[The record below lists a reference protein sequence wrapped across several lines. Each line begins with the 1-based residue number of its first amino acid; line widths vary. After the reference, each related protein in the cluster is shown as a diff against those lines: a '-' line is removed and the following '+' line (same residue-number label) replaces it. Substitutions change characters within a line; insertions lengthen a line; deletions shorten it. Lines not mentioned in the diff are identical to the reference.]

1 MTRDFLKELGL
12 EKDTIDKIMSEHGK
26 DIEAGKAKLADVEE
40 LKSQIADKDKTIADL
55 NQQIKEFDGDAET
68 IKTLQETVKKYEKA
82 EAERKQAEKDAENDR
97 ILTEN
102 IMGVIGDKEFV
113 NDFTKNSIIAQV
125 KEELSKA
132 ENKGKG
138 AKDIFDAITKDST
151 DIFKNPQQ
159 TKLEIPP
166 TGDKLGADNV
176 DEARMRAV
184 MGLPPLT
191 K

>member
-1 MTRDFLKELGL
+1 MTRDFLKDLGL
-12 EKDTIDKIMSEHGK
+12 EKNVIDSIMAEHGK
-26 DIEAGKAKLADVEE
+26 DIEAGKAKQANVEE
-40 LKSQIADKDKTIADL
+40 LKAQIEEKDKTIADL
-55 NQQIKEFDGDAET
+55 NSKIKDFDGNEET
-68 IKTLQETVKKYEKA
+68 IKTLQATVAKYEKA
-82 EAERKQAEKDAENDR
+82 EADRKQAEKDAENDR

-102 IMGVIGDKEFV
+102 IVGVIGDKEFV
-113 NDFTKNSIIAQV
+113 NEFTKNSIIAQV
-125 KEELSKA
+125 KEELGKK

-159 TKLEIPP
+159 EKLEIPP
-166 TGDKLGADNV
+166 TGGTPGAKEV

-184 MGLPPLT
+184 MGLPPV